1 MVKKTSIKTP
11 ETFRLPFVLHFLDV
25 YYRNIRCDAIHW
37 QASGHFHT
45 SSINHGSLCC
55 RIRYTEMTLSA
66 ENKAYLDELRDR
78 IKNKHVEYNEDDL
91 LKLSS
96 VYGQVLEF
104 SGIKGGGK
112 IDKSCSSCIM
122 EPVKI
127 LFNYIT
133 YHEPVVPVHRA
144 TIVKEVRP
152 EEVFGGRPTVVEYGN
167 DNTFPEKLNLSG
179 EMKEVKALRIVDGI
193 PSEVTMDIP
202 ADLPAG
208 YSVEGT
214 VKETKPVHTEPP
226 VKKTRR
232 PRTTKPKK

>member
-1 MVKKTSIKTP
+1 
-11 ETFRLPFVLHFLDV
+11 
-25 YYRNIRCDAIHW
+25 
-37 QASGHFHT
+37 
-45 SSINHGSLCC
+45 
-55 RIRYTEMTLSA
+55 MTLSA

-78 IKNKHVEYNEDDL
+78 IKRKHVEYNEDDL

-133 YHEPVVPVHRA
+133 YHEPVTPVHRA
-144 TIVKEVRP
+144 TIVKEVKPLRTVDEITKALKDAP
-152 EEVFGGRPTVVEYGN
+152 VNKVGGIPGYIEAEKTAPVVEFV
-167 DNTFPEKLNLSG
+167 DNN
-179 EMKEVKALRIVDGI
+179 DGI
-193 PSEVTMDIP
+193 TGINFVEPSQSTSG
-202 ADLPAG
+202 LPFVAL
-208 YSVEGT
+208 
-214 VKETKPVHTEPP
+214 KEQAQYAQPP

-232 PRTTKPKK
+232 PRTVKPKK

>member
-1 MVKKTSIKTP
+1 
-11 ETFRLPFVLHFLDV
+11 
-25 YYRNIRCDAIHW
+25 
-37 QASGHFHT
+37 
-45 SSINHGSLCC
+45 
-55 RIRYTEMTLSA
+55 MTLSA

-78 IKNKHVEYNEDDL
+78 IKKKHVEYNEDDL

-144 TIVKEVRP
+144 TIVKEVKPESIAEKVKREHGYDVSDLADHASGDKIKLTP
-152 EEVFGGRPTVVEYGN
+152 EE
-167 DNTFPEKLNLSG
+167 LNLSG
-179 EMKEVKALRIVDGI
+179 EMKEVKALRIVDGVA
-193 PSEVTMDIP
+193 SEVTMDIP

-208 YSVEGT
+208 YSVEGQ
-214 VKETKPVHTEPP
+214 VKEVKPLPTQPP

-232 PRTTKPKK
+232 PRTVKPKK